1 MEITYELVK
10 NLLEKYGYYTE
21 DKVIWATINNI
32 NKMIKGNKKG
42 QDIHAVCL
50 EGTPGSGKTFY
61 AETYKKVLS
70 EILGED
76 VVMIDFQCDATTG
89 KAELNEEIRVASAIT
104 GDADNVIIEGKLVQA
119 IKAVNEG
126 KHVILFLDEFE
137 KARED
142 TDTYLYQFLQKGKI
156 NTVQLGDLEID
167 EDKKKNLQV
176 ILCKNYFRLHLS
188 EPLERRLKFM
198 RLEPMKPEVFLEVA
212 KQRIPECDQALI
224 SMVSIFYDEMYKNRE
239 LFKRIPSCSEL
250 LDAINDAND
259 ILQIAPDKYIL
270 DAILSNILKN
280 PEDFETFETILKDN
294 DKLAQIANLLS
305 GDEEKTDNKR
315 SQLQY
320 AILEDFFSEDIKRL
334 AEELQV
340 ATQNI
345 ELLQQSNIQ
354 KDKRIQELTETLE
367 QVAIEQKPKTD
378 ENQVTTI
385 PDTIKIGVDY
395 EVYHSNEL
403 DEHPSNLDVEG
414 LKRYR
419 FDKSIFDYSECDW
432 NEIGSITLP
441 EKIFEENDSFM
452 ARSIIKDLE
461 SSIVCRDGFV
471 LENTTD
477 FKLLI
482 YKVKD
487 GNMRRY
493 RIFSSKLVITKSE
506 INTII
511 KAIDA
516 INYSIKI
523 ITDLQDLSRNINI
536 NFDFL
541 IACNL
546 PKGNI
551 ELQDVKMLYQAI
563 DQDIYHIKIQDNKNS
578 ITMFSVNLKHFFD
591 SSNINKD
598 KGYFARIAIRKHNQL
613 IHKNLISRIK
623 EKLTQKDHNAEQ
635 SPDLA
640 NENSQN
646 FDIKRIMDFFR

>member
-61 AETYKKVLS
+61 AETYQKVLS

-76 VVMIDFQCDATTG
+76 VEMIDFQCDATTG

-142 TDTYLYQFLQKGKI
+142 TDTYLYQFLQKGKV

-294 DKLAQIANLLS
+294 DKLARITNLLS
-305 GDEEKTDNKR
+305 SDEERKDNKR

-345 ELLQQSNIQ
+345 DLLQQSNIQ

-432 NEIGSITLP
+432 NEIGSIILP
-441 EKIFEENDSFM
+441 VKVLRENDNRMAEKIIEN
-452 ARSIIKDLE
+452 LE

-487 GNMRRY
+487 GNMCKY
-493 RIFSSKLVITKSE
+493 RFFSSKLVITKNE

-516 INYSIKI
+516 IFYSIKI
-523 ITDLQDLSRNINI
+523 DADLRNTDTNK

-578 ITMFSVNLKHFFD
+578 ISMFSMNLEHFFD
-591 SSNINKD
+591 SSNKD

-623 EKLTQKDHNAEQ
+623 EKLTQKVHNAEQ
-635 SPDLA
+635 AQDFV
-640 NENSQN
+640 NETSQN

>member
-61 AETYKKVLS
+61 AETYQKVLS

-76 VVMIDFQCDATTG
+76 VEMIDFQCDATTG

-142 TDTYLYQFLQKGKI
+142 TDTYLYQFLQKGKV

-280 PEDFETFETILKDN
+280 SEDFETFETILKDN
-294 DKLAQIANLLS
+294 DKLARITNLLS
-305 GDEEKTDNKR
+305 SDEERKDNKR

-345 ELLQQSNIQ
+345 DLLQQSNIQ

-432 NEIGSITLP
+432 NEIGSIILP
-441 EKIFEENDSFM
+441 VKVLRENDNRMAEKIIEN
-452 ARSIIKDLE
+452 LE

-487 GNMRRY
+487 GNMCKY
-493 RIFSSKLVITKSE
+493 RFFSSKLVITKNE

-516 INYSIKI
+516 IFYSIKI
-523 ITDLQDLSRNINI
+523 DADLRNTDTNK

-578 ITMFSVNLKHFFD
+578 ISMFSMNLEHFFD
-591 SSNINKD
+591 SSNKD

-623 EKLTQKDHNAEQ
+623 EKLTQKVHNAEQ
-635 SPDLA
+635 AQDFV
-640 NENSQN
+640 NETSQN

>member
-10 NLLEKYGYYTE
+10 NLLKKYGYYTE

-61 AETYKKVLS
+61 AETYQKVLS

-76 VVMIDFQCDATTG
+76 VEMIDFQCDATTG

-212 KQRIPECDQALI
+212 KQRIPECDQALV

-294 DKLAQIANLLS
+294 DKLARITNLLS
-305 GDEEKTDNKR
+305 SDEERKDNKR

-345 ELLQQSNIQ
+345 DLLQQSNIQ

-432 NEIGSITLP
+432 NEIGSIILP
-441 EKIFEENDSFM
+441 VKVLRENDNRMAEKIIEN
-452 ARSIIKDLE
+452 LE

-487 GNMRRY
+487 GNMCKY
-493 RIFSSKLVITKSE
+493 RFFSSKLVITKNE

-516 INYSIKI
+516 IFYSIKI
-523 ITDLQDLSRNINI
+523 DADLRNTDTNK

-578 ITMFSVNLKHFFD
+578 ISMFSMNLEHFFD
-591 SSNINKD
+591 SSNKD

-623 EKLTQKDHNAEQ
+623 EKLTQKVHNAEQ
-635 SPDLA
+635 AQDFV
-640 NENSQN
+640 NETSQN